1 MIIVILIL
9 AAILFIYFNVIPG
22 KGHTIISWLSLIVTS
37 LCILGIVAH
46 DYNHWGMKTETQIS
60 KQNLAS
66 SANPNLPLLLYQP
79 LGNGTEKVYLYKT
92 SDEQKK
98 PKAIKL
104 DKVSTEIK
112 HSAAQAN
119 LQIETTRYVYRDN
132 FIRIMFGVFSHNNEL
147 KQRKYIFTI
156 PSNWKVISTKDM
168 KKLQKQRE
176 EKMQAQKA
184 AALH

>member
-9 AAILFIYFNVIPG
+9 ATILFIYFNVIPG

-60 KQNLAS
+60 KQSLVS
-66 SANPNLPLLLYQP
+66 SATPNLPLLLYQP

-92 SDEQKK
+92 NNEQKK
-98 PKAIKL
+98 PNAIKL

-112 HSAAQAN
+112 HSAQAN
-119 LQIETTRYVYRDN
+119 LQIETTRYVHRDN
-132 FIRIMFGVFSHNNEL
+132 FSRIMFGVFSHNNEL

-168 KKLQKQRE
+168 KKLQKQLE

>member
-60 KQNLAS
+60 KQSLVS
-66 SANPNLPLLLYQP
+66 SATPNLPLLLYQP

-92 SDEQKK
+92 NNEQKK

-112 HSAAQAN
+112 HSAQAN
-119 LQIETTRYVYRDN
+119 LQIETTRYVYRDD
-132 FIRIMFGVFSHNNEL
+132 FSRIMFGIFAHNNEL

-156 PSNWKVISTKDM
+156 PSSWKVISTKDM
-168 KKLQKQRE
+168 QKLQKQMQ
-176 EKMQAQKA
+176 EKMQTQKA
-184 AALH
+184 TSIH

>member
-60 KQNLAS
+60 KQSLVS
-66 SANPNLPLLLYQP
+66 SATPNLPLLLYQP

-92 SDEQKK
+92 NNEQKK
-98 PKAIKL
+98 PNAIKL

-112 HSAAQAN
+112 HSAQAN

-132 FIRIMFGVFSHNNEL
+132 FSRIMFGVFSYNNEL

-156 PSNWKVISTKDM
+156 PSSWKVISTKDM
-168 KKLQKQRE
+168 KKLQKQLE
-176 EKMQAQKA
+176 EKMQAHKA

>member
-46 DYNHWGMKTETQIS
+46 DYNHWGIKTETQIS
-60 KQNLAS
+60 KQNLVS

-119 LQIETTRYVYRDN
+119 LQIETTRYVHRDN
-132 FIRIMFGVFSHNNEL
+132 FSRIMFGVFSHNNEL

-156 PSNWKVISTKDM
+156 PSNWKVISTRDM
-168 KKLQKQRE
+168 KKLQKQLE

>member
-60 KQNLAS
+60 KQSLVS
-66 SANPNLPLLLYQP
+66 SATPNLPLLLYQP

-92 SDEQKK
+92 NNEQKK
-98 PKAIKL
+98 PNAIKL

-112 HSAAQAN
+112 HSAQAN
-119 LQIETTRYVYRDN
+119 LQIETTRYVHRDN
-132 FIRIMFGVFSHNNEL
+132 FSRIMFGVFSHNNEL

-168 KKLQKQRE
+168 KKLQKQLE

>member
-60 KQNLAS
+60 KQSLVS
-66 SANPNLPLLLYQP
+66 SATPNLPLLLYQP

-92 SDEQKK
+92 STEQKK

-112 HSAAQAN
+112 HSAQAN
-119 LQIETTRYVYRDN
+119 LQIETTRYVYRDD
-132 FIRIMFGVFSHNNEL
+132 FSRIMFGIFAHNNEL

-156 PSNWKVISTKDM
+156 PSSWKVISTKDM
-168 KKLQKQRE
+168 QKLQKQMQ
-176 EKMQAQKA
+176 EKMQTQKA
-184 AALH
+184 TSIH

>member
-60 KQNLAS
+60 KQSLVS
-66 SANPNLPLLLYQP
+66 SATPNLPLLLYQP

-92 SDEQKK
+92 NNEQKK
-98 PKAIKL
+98 PNAIKL

-112 HSAAQAN
+112 HSAQAN

-132 FIRIMFGVFSHNNEL
+132 FSRIMFGVFSYNNEL

-156 PSNWKVISTKDM
+156 PTSWKVISTKDM
-168 KKLQKQRE
+168 QKLQKQMQ
-176 EKMQAQKA
+176 EKMQAQKTA
-184 AALH
+184 SLH

>member
-60 KQNLAS
+60 KQSLVS
-66 SANPNLPLLLYQP
+66 SATPNLPLLLYQP

-92 SDEQKK
+92 NNEQKK
-98 PKAIKL
+98 PNAIKL

-112 HSAAQAN
+112 HSAQAN

-132 FIRIMFGVFSHNNEL
+132 FSRIMFGVFSYNNEL

-156 PSNWKVISTKDM
+156 PSSWKVISTKDM
-168 KKLQKQRE
+168 KKLQKQLE
-176 EKMQAQKA
+176 EKMQAQNA
-184 AALH
+184 AARH

>member
-60 KQNLAS
+60 KQSLVS
-66 SANPNLPLLLYQP
+66 SATPNLPLLLYQP

-92 SDEQKK
+92 NNEQKK
-98 PKAIKL
+98 PNAIKL

-112 HSAAQAN
+112 HSAQAN

-156 PSNWKVISTKDM
+156 PSSWKVISTKDM
-168 KKLQKQRE
+168 KKLQKQLE

>member
-60 KQNLAS
+60 KQSLVS
-66 SANPNLPLLLYQP
+66 SATSNLPLLLYQP

-92 SDEQKK
+92 NNEQKK
-98 PKAIKL
+98 PNAIKL

-112 HSAAQAN
+112 HSAQAN

-132 FIRIMFGVFSHNNEL
+132 FSRIMFGVFSYNNEL

-156 PSNWKVISTKDM
+156 PSSWKVISTKDM
-168 KKLQKQRE
+168 KKLQKQLE

>member
-60 KQNLAS
+60 KQSLVS
-66 SANPNLPLLLYQP
+66 SATPNLPLLLYQP

-92 SDEQKK
+92 NNEQKK
-98 PKAIKL
+98 PNAIKL

-112 HSAAQAN
+112 HSAQAN

-132 FIRIMFGVFSHNNEL
+132 FSRIMFGVFSYNNEL

-156 PSNWKVISTKDM
+156 PSSWKVISTKDM
-168 KKLQKQRE
+168 QKLQKQMQ
-176 EKMQAQKA
+176 EKMQAQKTA
-184 AALH
+184 SLH

>member
-9 AAILFIYFNVIPG
+9 ATILFIYFNVIPG

-60 KQNLAS
+60 KQSLVS
-66 SANPNLPLLLYQP
+66 SATPNLPLLLYQP

-92 SDEQKK
+92 NNEQKK
-98 PKAIKL
+98 PNAIKL

-112 HSAAQAN
+112 HSAQAN
-119 LQIETTRYVYRDN
+119 LQIETTRYVHRDN
-132 FIRIMFGVFSHNNEL
+132 FSRIMFGVFSHNNEL

-156 PSNWKVISTKDM
+156 PSSWKVISTKDM
-168 KKLQKQRE
+168 KKLQKQLE

>member
-60 KQNLAS
+60 KQSLVS
-66 SANPNLPLLLYQP
+66 SATPNLPLLLYQP

-92 SDEQKK
+92 NNEQKK
-98 PKAIKL
+98 PNAIKL

-112 HSAAQAN
+112 HSAQAN

-132 FIRIMFGVFSHNNEL
+132 FSRIMFGVFSYNNEL

-156 PSNWKVISTKDM
+156 PSSWKVISTKDM
-168 KKLQKQRE
+168 QKLQKQMQ
-176 EKMQAQKA
+176 EKMQTQKA
-184 AALH
+184 TSIH

>member
-60 KQNLAS
+60 KQSLVS
-66 SANPNLPLLLYQP
+66 SATPNLPLLLYQP

-92 SDEQKK
+92 NNEQKK
-98 PKAIKL
+98 PNAIKL

-112 HSAAQAN
+112 HSAQAN
-119 LQIETTRYVYRDN
+119 LQIETTRYVYRDD
-132 FIRIMFGVFSHNNEL
+132 FSRIMFGIFAHNNEL

-156 PSNWKVISTKDM
+156 PSSWKVISTKDM
-168 KKLQKQRE
+168 KKLQKQLE

>member
-22 KGHTIISWLSLIVTS
+22 KGHALISWLSLIVTS

-46 DYNHWGMKTETQIS
+46 DYNHWGMKTETEIN
-60 KQNLAS
+60 KQSLVS

-92 SDEQKK
+92 NNEQKK

-112 HSAAQAN
+112 HSAQAN

-132 FIRIMFGVFSHNNEL
+132 FSRIMFGVFAHDNEL

-156 PSNWKVISTKDM
+156 PSSWKVISTKDM
-168 KKLQKQRE
+168 QKLQKQMQ
-176 EKMQAQKA
+176 EKIQAQKTA
-184 AALH
+184 SIH

>member
-1 MIIVILIL
+1 MIIVIL

-60 KQNLAS
+60 KQSLVS
-66 SANPNLPLLLYQP
+66 SATPNLPLLLYQP

-92 SDEQKK
+92 NNEQKK
-98 PKAIKL
+98 PNAIKL

-112 HSAAQAN
+112 HSAQAN

-132 FIRIMFGVFSHNNEL
+132 FSRIMFGVFSYNNEL

-156 PSNWKVISTKDM
+156 PSSWKVISTKDM
-168 KKLQKQRE
+168 KKLQKQLE

>member
-60 KQNLAS
+60 KQSLVS
-66 SANPNLPLLLYQP
+66 SATPNLPLLLYQP

-92 SDEQKK
+92 NNEQKK
-98 PKAIKL
+98 PNAIKL

-112 HSAAQAN
+112 HSAQAN

-132 FIRIMFGVFSHNNEL
+132 FSRIIFGVFSYNNEL

-156 PSNWKVISTKDM
+156 PSSWKVISTKDM
-168 KKLQKQRE
+168 KKLQKQLE

>member
-60 KQNLAS
+60 KQSLVS
-66 SANPNLPLLLYQP
+66 SATPNLPLLLYQP

-92 SDEQKK
+92 NNEQKK
-98 PKAIKL
+98 PNAIKL

-112 HSAAQAN
+112 HSAQAN
-119 LQIETTRYVYRDN
+119 LQIETTRYVHRDN
-132 FIRIMFGVFSHNNEL
+132 FSRIMFGVFSHNNEL

-156 PSNWKVISTKDM
+156 PSSWKVISTKDM
-168 KKLQKQRE
+168 KNLQKQLE

>member
-22 KGHTIISWLSLIVTS
+22 KGHTLISWLSLIVTS

-46 DYNHWGMKTETQIS
+46 DYNHWGMKTETEIN
-60 KQNLAS
+60 KQSLVS
-66 SANPNLPLLLYQP
+66 SANPNLSLLLYQP

-92 SDEQKK
+92 NNEQKK

-112 HSAAQAN
+112 HSAQAK

-132 FIRIMFGVFSHNNEL
+132 FSRIMFGVFAHDNEL

-156 PSNWKVISTKDM
+156 P
-168 KKLQKQRE
+168 
-176 EKMQAQKA
+176 
-184 AALH
+184 

>member
-60 KQNLAS
+60 KQSLVS
-66 SANPNLPLLLYQP
+66 SATPNLPLLLYQP

-92 SDEQKK
+92 NNEQKK
-98 PKAIKL
+98 PNAIKL

-112 HSAAQAN
+112 HSAQAN

-132 FIRIMFGVFSHNNEL
+132 FSRIMFRVFSHNNEL

-156 PSNWKVISTKDM
+156 PSTWKVISTKDM
-168 KKLQKQRE
+168 KKLQKQLE

>member
-60 KQNLAS
+60 KQSLVS
-66 SANPNLPLLLYQP
+66 SATPNLPLLLYQP

-92 SDEQKK
+92 NNEQKK
-98 PKAIKL
+98 PNAIKL

-112 HSAAQAN
+112 HSAQAN

-132 FIRIMFGVFSHNNEL
+132 FSRIMFGVFAHDNEL
-147 KQRKYIFTI
+147 KQRKYIFSI
-156 PSNWKVISTKDM
+156 PTSWKVISTKDM
-168 KKLQKQRE
+168 QKLQKQMQ
-176 EKMQAQKA
+176 EKMQAQKTA
-184 AALH
+184 SLH

>member
-22 KGHTIISWLSLIVTS
+22 KGHTIISCLSLIVTS

-60 KQNLAS
+60 KQSLVSSAS
-66 SANPNLPLLLYQP
+66 SNLPLLLYQP

-92 SDEQKK
+92 NNEQKK

-112 HSAAQAN
+112 HSAQAN

-132 FIRIMFGVFSHNNEL
+132 FSRIMFGVFAHDNEL

-156 PSNWKVISTKDM
+156 PSSWKVISTKDM
-168 KKLQKQRE
+168 QKLQKQMQ
-176 EKMQAQKA
+176 EKIQAQKTA
-184 AALH
+184 SIH

>member
-9 AAILFIYFNVIPG
+9 ATILFIYFNVIPG

-60 KQNLAS
+60 KQNLVS

-112 HSAAQAN
+112 HSAQAN

-168 KKLQKQRE
+168 KKLQKQLE

>member
-60 KQNLAS
+60 KQSLVS
-66 SANPNLPLLLYQP
+66 SATPNLPLLLYQP

-92 SDEQKK
+92 NNEQKK
-98 PKAIKL
+98 PNAIKL

-119 LQIETTRYVYRDN
+119 LQIETTRYVHRDN
-132 FIRIMFGVFSHNNEL
+132 FSRIMFGVFSHNNEL

-168 KKLQKQRE
+168 KKLQKQLE

>member
-1 MIIVILIL
+1 MIIIILIL

-60 KQNLAS
+60 KQNLVS
-66 SANPNLPLLLYQP
+66 SASPNLPLLLYQP

-92 SDEQKK
+92 SNEQKK

-112 HSAAQAN
+112 HSTQAN
-119 LQIETTRYVYRDN
+119 LQIKTTRYVYRDN
-132 FIRIMFGVFSHNNEL
+132 FSRIMFGVFAHDNEL
-147 KQRKYIFTI
+147 KQRKYIFSI
-156 PSNWKVISTKDM
+156 PTSWKVISTKDM
-168 KKLQKQRE
+168 QKLQKQMQ
-176 EKMQAQKA
+176 EKMQAQKTA
-184 AALH
+184 SLH